1 MSGNQGDYGY
11 TRDVIASGRRL
22 LAEVDKRAPSGVRWM
37 VRTASATRALPAQM
51 QELIASELL
60 GIVRTLTARG
70 REALVAAEEAVDTA
84 GSPTSLRELA
94 DLLDGAIAARASDLA
109 SFVRS
114 DRLQATDEEAWTG
127 KAAWAY
133 RTAMEGQGEAV
144 GRIATSAKELAQVCR
159 DLAGHLEG
167 FVWQLTTEV
176 VLLVGASAGLL
187 MALATLPDT
196 LGASIVAVAP
206 AAIVLL
212 GSLISLAGTIGN
224 DLIRTSDLADDA
236 AVSIQAWPNSRFGG
250 RTR

>member
-22 LAEVDKRAPSGVRWM
+22 LAEADKRAPSGVRWM

-70 REALVAAEEAVDTA
+70 REALVAAEEAIDTA
-84 GSPTSLRELA
+84 GSPTSLRKLA
-94 DLLDGAIAARASDLA
+94 DLLEEAVAARASDLA
-109 SFVRS
+109 PLVRS

-127 KAAWAY
+127 TAAWAY

-159 DLAGHLEG
+159 DLAEHLDG
-167 FVWQLTTEV
+167 FVVALTVSILGLVAAAAGLIAALGTAESG
-176 VLLVGASAGLL
+176 VGAVVGL
-187 MALATLPDT
+187 
-196 LGASIVAVAP
+196 GG
-206 AAIVLL
+206 AIV
-212 GSLISLAGTIGN
+212 GVIAAGGVFGATMLQN
-224 DLIRTSDLADDA
+224 DAVTSRLADDA
-236 AVSIQAWPNSRFGG
+236 TVSVQAWPTSRFGG